1 MIVNDSSAALPV
13 KSSALHVTT
22 VSPMGNVSHEL
33 WSQST
38 SVVPFTS
45 SWVVTSNETVAPSE
59 LVASSVMSSGI
70 VIRGNIESSSTISH
84 ENVVD
89 T

>member
-1 MIVNDSSAALPV
+1 
-13 KSSALHVTT
+13 
-22 VSPMGNVSHEL
+22 
-33 WSQST
+33 
-38 SVVPFTS
+38 
-45 SWVVTSNETVAPSE
+45 VVTSNETVAPSE